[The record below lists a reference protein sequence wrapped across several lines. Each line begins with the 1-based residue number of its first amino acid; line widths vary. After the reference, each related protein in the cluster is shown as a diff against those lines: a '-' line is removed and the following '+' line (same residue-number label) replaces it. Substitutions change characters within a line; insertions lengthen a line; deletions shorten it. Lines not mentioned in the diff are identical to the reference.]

1 MIRVTDMFLRQPLK
15 CRGICLLHT
24 SPPMDSIHY
33 SAGFD
38 ETFETKVKVKMNN
51 KYKMIKQEEKCI
63 FKMDRT
69 NARRILDQQSINN
82 FSQCQV
88 NTRQFHSSNPYHAP
102 RIIEIQN
109 PIKLLTSHINFLR
122 VKEKWDQSL
131 DKEDFLH
138 GSRLAVVT
146 ILNQISTN
154 NFTGLKGLLSR
165 KELQRLRHEVETVWT
180 DNIRLNAGIH
190 DSDVYLNIINN
201 VRSQQI
207 VHNKYFDIDVT
218 ILAKVPTQSS
228 TATHMFL
235 VEATFH
241 REYTEG
247 RFPDWIVTRFRL
259 HLKPFK
265 SFVGEDYVII
275 IL

>member
-1 MIRVTDMFLRQPLK
+1 M
-15 CRGICLLHT
+15 
-24 SPPMDSIHY
+24 
-33 SAGFD
+33 
-38 ETFETKVKVKMNN
+38 
-51 KYKMIKQEEKCI
+51 
-63 FKMDRT
+63 
-69 NARRILDQQSINN
+69 
-82 FSQCQV
+82 

-247 RFPDWIVTRFRL
+247 RFPDWIVTRNALL
-259 HLKPFK
+259 HFSILIYVYLFK
-265 SFVGEDYVII
+265 
-275 IL
+275 